1 MCIGLTFNS
10 FPLRGFYP
18 LTINDR
24 CLIFFLGGG
33 GTSKFLKESCIQPL
47 SYALLFELQLH
58 LI

>member
-24 CLIFFLGGG
+24 CFWGGG
-33 GTSKFLKESCIQPL
+33 GMSKFLKESRIQPL
-47 SYALLFELQLH
+47 SYALLFELQL
-58 LI
+58 I

>member
-10 FPLRGFYP
+10 LPLRGFYP

-24 CLIFFLGGG
+24 CLIFFGGG
-33 GTSKFLKESCIQPL
+33 GMSKFLKESRIQPL